1 MVLLVLVHWLHL
13 LAALFWIGGQLFL
26 LSVILPVLRAQLPR
40 TDQLRLIAAAG
51 RCFAVYSLAALGVLI
66 TTDLYLAFTHGLRF
80 QGLAGD
86 TWEQVLLVK
95 VLLVVAVIPITAV
108 HSAIYGGHLERLGV
122 ATDPNPALQ
131 AERLRVQRR
140 SRVLSSATLVLSL
153 SRVCRLARLS
163 RLRCRLPSDTIR
175 SALSHS
181 RAVVRLMGSR
191 KRSTYPLKK
200 SRRSGSGGVPGVSE
214 VEAWS
219 A

>member
-1 MVLLVLVHWLHL
+1 MVLLVLVRWLHL
-13 LAALFWIGGQLFL
+13 LAALFWVGGQLFL

-40 TDQLRLIAAAG
+40 ADQLRLIAAAG
-51 RCFAVYSLAALGVLI
+51 RRFAVYSLAALGVLI
-66 TTDLYLAFTHGLRF
+66 TTGLYLAFAHGLSF

-95 VLLVVAVIPITAV
+95 VVLVVAVIPITAV

-153 SRVCRLARLS
+153 IIVAFAAWLASL
-163 RLRCRLPSDTIR
+163 
-175 SALSHS
+175 
-181 RAVVRLMGSR
+181 G
-191 KRSTYPLKK
+191 
-200 SRRSGSGGVPGVSE
+200 
-214 VEAWS
+214 
-219 A
+219 